1 MTRAIRLIGLDCGST
16 TTSAVIATARLAMG
30 ALGRVEIADLEP
42 VFRSP
47 VVFTPFQREQI
58 DAAALNQLLDAWLS
72 ESATDPAEVFGG
84 GALVTGL
91 AAQRENALA
100 ITALIESR
108 LADSVIATADDPRL
122 ESWLAFMGNCHTLSR
137 SHPTTPILNL
147 DIGGGTTNLALGVD
161 GQVLAT
167 GCLFVGARHF
177 EFAPGSYTLTRLS
190 PYAAALLAQLKID
203 RRLGDTLERAEVE
216 SILDLQVELIVAAVE
231 GDTARLQSEVAN
243 LHVQAPF
250 VPPPLDE
257 PPVLTFSGGVGQLIY
272 DSLAGKPQLGSS
284 RFGDLGEEL
293 AARLAREPRLAK
305 RIAPFTPKGLG
316 RATVFGLL
324 RHSTELSGTTVY
336 LPKPDRLPL
345 KNVPLV
351 GRIDAGAED
360 NRLRQ
365 LLELAARAKPAG
377 CLRVDLD
384 PASIGDVRA
393 VGGRLAKLLAEGMI
407 PVGQTLVLLTGG
419 NAGKALGNYITV
431 WGSLESDV
439 IVIDEVPPREAQFV
453 RIGRL
458 REGLVPLWFYA
469 VQ

>member
-1 MTRAIRLIGLDCGST
+1 MSRAIRLVGLDCGST
-16 TTSAVIATARLAMG
+16 TTSAVVATARLAMG

-47 VVFTPFQREQI
+47 VVFTPFDGEHI
-58 DAAALNQLLDAWLS
+58 DAAALNRLLDSWLA
-72 ESATDPAEVFGG
+72 ESATDPTEVFGG

-91 AAQRENALA
+91 AAQSANASA

-122 ESWLAFMGNCHTLSR
+122 ESWLAFMGNCHALSK
-137 SHPTTPILNL
+137 SHPMTPILNL
-147 DIGGGTTNLALGVD
+147 DIGGGTTNLALGLD

-177 EFAPGSYTLTRLS
+177 EFAPGGYTLTRRS
-190 PYAAALLAQLKID
+190 PYAAALLAHRKIL
-203 RRLGDTLERAEVE
+203 RRLGDTLTPAEVE
-216 SILDLQVELIVAAVE
+216 SIIDFQVELISAAVE
-231 GDTARLQSEVAN
+231 GDTARLQSELAL
-243 LHVQAPF
+243 LHIQSPF
-250 VPPPLDE
+250 LLPPLDE

-272 DSLAGKPQLGSS
+272 DSLAGKPNQGPS

-293 AARLAREPRLAK
+293 AARLASAPQLAS
-305 RIAPFTPKGLG
+305 RVWPFKPTGLG
-316 RATVFGLL
+316 RATVLGLL
-324 RHSTELSGTTVY
+324 RHSTELSGTTIY
-336 LPKPDRLPL
+336 LPRPDRLPL

-351 GRIDAGAED
+351 GRIDTTTKD
-360 NRLRQ
+360 TRVRQ
-365 LLELAARAKPAG
+365 LLDLAARAKPAG

-384 PASIGDVRA
+384 AANIDDVRA
-393 VGGRLAKLLAEGMI
+393 VGGRLAKLLADGVF
-407 PVGQTLVLLTGG
+407 PVDRTLVLLTSG
-419 NAGKALGNYITV
+419 NAGKALGNYITG
-431 WGSLESDV
+431 WGALKSDV

-458 REGLVPLWFYA
+458 REGLLPLWFYA